1 MDGDYCVEWVLET
14 LKGLGAQTSKT
25 SKTSK
30 TSQTPRVLLSPDV
43 IDKMSFLGITLG
55 ITSGITLDGV
65 LKAPGFKTRDY
76 MFKPVEVME
85 SLGLGERRGEWYVVH
100 GYTKH
105 LNAVIQKVG
114 RLEDIG
120 QFQYRVYS
128 DSEPPAKRQ
137 RLVPVPVPV
146 YSIDLNKD
154 LNSTVY
160 YDPVEFVHEIR
171 TLLEGTEFTEYE
183 SDGYHCFETECTECI
198 KGKGIRVVPTS
209 DGYLLEST
217 CISLKLSKN
226 EPKHIGSIGEDVHF
240 WYYAEVLEGYEVQ
253 NGMLVK
259 EWDTT
264 WASWNRGVQ

>member
-1 MDGDYCVEWVLET
+1 
-14 LKGLGAQTSKT
+14 
-25 SKTSK
+25 
-30 TSQTPRVLLSPDV
+30 
-43 IDKMSFLGITLG
+43 
-55 ITSGITLDGV
+55 
-65 LKAPGFKTRDY
+65 
-76 MFKPVEVME
+76 
-85 SLGLGERRGEWYVVH
+85 
-100 GYTKH
+100 
-105 LNAVIQKVG
+105 
-114 RLEDIG
+114 
-120 QFQYRVYS
+120 
-128 DSEPPAKRQ
+128 
-137 RLVPVPVPV
+137 VPVPVPV

-171 TLLEGTEFTEYE
+171 TLLGTEGTEFTEYE
-183 SDGYHCFETECTECI
+183 SDGYHCFETECI

-226 EPKHIGSIGEDVHF
+226 EPKHIGSIGEDDHF

-264 WASWNRGVQ
+264 WASWNRGVQGFF

>member
-1 MDGDYCVEWVLET
+1 VV
-14 LKGLGAQTSKT
+14 
-25 SKTSK
+25 
-30 TSQTPRVLLSPDV
+30 
-43 IDKMSFLGITLG
+43 DKMSFLGITLV
-55 ITSGITLDGV
+55 DGV

-120 QFQYRVYS
+120 QFQYRVL
-128 DSEPPAKRQ
+128 DSEPEPPAKRQ
-137 RLVPVPVPV
+137 RLVPVPVPVPV

-160 YDPVEFVHEIR
+160 YDPVEFVDEIR
-171 TLLEGTEFTEYE
+171 TLLEGEFTEFTEFTEYE
-183 SDGYHCFETECTECI
+183 SDGYHCFQTECTECI

-217 CISLKLSKN
+217 RISLKLSKN
-226 EPKHIGSIGEDVHF
+226 EPEHPGSIGEDDHF

-264 WASWNRGVQ
+264 WASWNRGV